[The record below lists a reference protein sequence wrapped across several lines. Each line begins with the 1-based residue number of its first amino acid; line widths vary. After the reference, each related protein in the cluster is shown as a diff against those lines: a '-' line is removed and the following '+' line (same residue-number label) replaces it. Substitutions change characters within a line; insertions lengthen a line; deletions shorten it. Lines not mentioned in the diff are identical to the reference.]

1 MTEVYANEK
10 FLNNLNSTNLTKPNN
25 KLDKIN
31 IYYLKTIIIVAFS
44 LYFLFKQN

>member
-31 IYYLKTIIIVAFS
+31 IYYLKIIIIVAFS
-44 LYFLFKQN
+44 LYFLFK